1 MASTFRQRATPTNID
16 AFIEA
21 AEAPRV
27 TASSRVDSGQNTK
40 ESEET
45 PEARL
50 ERRAAGRKYSL
61 YTLRG
66 TEAQAELL
74 KYSAKKKGMS
84 QNELISHYLF
94 EAIEFEFGAD
104 VPIK

>member
-1 MASTFRQRATPTNID
+1 MASTFRQRPTLKNED

-21 AEAPRV
+21 AEA
-27 TASSRVDSGQNTK
+27 SRTISEPEQGADKSADS
-40 ESEET
+40 

-50 ERRAAGRKYSL
+50 EKRAAGRKYGI

-66 TEAQAELL
+66 TESQAELL
-74 KYSAKKKGMS
+74 KYAAKQKGMS

-104 VPIK
+104 IPIK

>member
-1 MASTFRQRATPTNID
+1 MASTFRQRPTSKNED

-21 AEAPRV
+21 AEAPRSIPEPEQG
-27 TASSRVDSGQNTK
+27 TDQSADS
-40 ESEET
+40 

-50 ERRAAGRKYSL
+50 EKRAAGRKYGI

-66 TEAQAELL
+66 TESQAELL
-74 KYSAKKKGMS
+74 KYAAKQKGMS

-104 VPIK
+104 IPIK

>member
-1 MASTFRQRATPTNID
+1 MASTFRQRPTPKNED

-21 AEAPRV
+21 AEAPRSISEPEQG
-27 TASSRVDSGQNTK
+27 ADKSADS
-40 ESEET
+40 

-50 ERRAAGRKYSL
+50 EKRAAGRKYGI

-66 TEAQAELL
+66 TESQAELL
-74 KYSAKKKGMS
+74 KYAAKQKGMS

-104 VPIK
+104 IPIK